1 MEKGVKKGM
10 KKQQRLRAC
19 FDYLF
24 PEVHYKYLLNRIPY
38 YTAPDSAIV
47 YTLDMIRERYGV
59 DHIIVGHTML
69 KDVTTFLDGKVIDV
83 NVDNRV
89 NQRKH
94 RGRGILI
101 EGDRYYVVGDQGK
114 KRELKQAAL

>member
-1 MEKGVKKGM
+1 
-10 KKQQRLRAC
+10 
-19 FDYLF
+19 
-24 PEVHYKYLLNRIPY
+24 
-38 YTAPDSAIV
+38 
-47 YTLDMIRERYGV
+47 MIRERYGV

-94 RGRGILI
+94 RSRGILI
-101 EGDRYYVVGDQGK
+101 EGDRYFVVGDRGK
-114 KRELKQAAL
+114 KRELRQGAF